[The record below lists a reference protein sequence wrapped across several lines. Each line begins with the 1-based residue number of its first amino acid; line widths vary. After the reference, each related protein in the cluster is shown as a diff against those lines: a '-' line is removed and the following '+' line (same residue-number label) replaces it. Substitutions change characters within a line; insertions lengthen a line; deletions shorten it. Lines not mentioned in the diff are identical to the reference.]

1 MGRGVQRFTKLRAWQ
16 TCDTYKKAVYRL
28 CLDSPLSKDWHRR
41 DELERS
47 VAGPPAN
54 IAEGFGR
61 FNPPDFARYTVI
73 ARASLMESQNHLLDA
88 VDKQYI
94 TEETRHELNALA
106 EAALQ
111 EVTGLMEYCSRQRR
125 SRMPASHASA
135 ESRCANSAGAQGP
148 ASKGQL
154 RKRSTRTANQ
164 T

>member
-61 FNPPDFARYTVI
+61 FYHPESAYFARI
-73 ARASLMESQNHLLDA
+73 AKAAEVEVLNHFINA
-88 VDKQYI
+88 RDKGW
-94 TEETRHELNALA
+94 L
-106 EAALQ
+106 
-111 EVTGLMEYCSRQRR
+111 
-125 SRMPASHASA
+125 
-135 ESRCANSAGAQGP
+135 
-148 ASKGQL
+148 
-154 RKRSTRTANQ
+154 
-164 T
+164 